1 MSEVDEP
8 RDAHSFRYQ
17 SAFVD
22 CVRMQNTPV
31 QGPGHLASRDPATEV
46 NHDFITP
53 LGYYDDA
60 DQMLLENAT
69 WPEWGTG

>member
-1 MSEVDEP
+1 MP
-8 RDAHSFRYQ
+8 
-17 SAFVD
+17 
-22 CVRMQNTPV
+22 
-31 QGPGHLASRDPATEV
+31 ASDPARDPATEV

-69 WPEWGTG
+69 WPEWGTASRAQAGKKATTC